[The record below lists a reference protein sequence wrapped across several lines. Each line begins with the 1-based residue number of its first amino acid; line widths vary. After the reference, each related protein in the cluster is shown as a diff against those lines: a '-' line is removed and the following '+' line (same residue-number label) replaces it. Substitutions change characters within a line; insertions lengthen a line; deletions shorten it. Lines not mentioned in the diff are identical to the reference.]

1 MIRVHTALLACAA
14 TACAVAAA
22 APVTRAAVLIDSTTS
37 TTVILTPAEAS
48 ALSVGNIGGILGQLP
63 PTFTPEAK
71 TSLGHTLTRLA
82 GQAAADQHSTMIIV
96 IEGPLTGPT
105 AVSVG
110 VLS

>member
-22 APVTRAAVLIDSTTS
+22 PAAQAAVLIDSPTS